1 MWQKFYVDYHPDAP
15 SFFIGLETRN
25 KLVELINAHL
35 IRRLRVQKEVRAKTI
50 CKMYLCT
57 PLFWICWA
65 SLQLKKWRPSQKR
78 LWVLMHAWIMSR
90 GMASGSRHNSWGQ
103 KHDPC
108 STQCSCAKV
117 VQPTNAPSSW
127 SSFQGILIGK
137 VSVQVQKLGLESHQ
151 AL

>member
-57 PLFWICWA
+57 PFVLNMLGESSA
-65 SLQLKKWRPSQKR
+65 KKMEAESEAF
-78 LWVLMHAWIMSR
+78 VGSHACM
-90 GMASGSRHNSWGQ
+90 N
-103 KHDPC
+103 
-108 STQCSCAKV
+108 
-117 VQPTNAPSSW
+117 
-127 SSFQGILIGK
+127 
-137 VSVQVQKLGLESHQ
+137 QVQRHGLWQ
-151 AL
+151 